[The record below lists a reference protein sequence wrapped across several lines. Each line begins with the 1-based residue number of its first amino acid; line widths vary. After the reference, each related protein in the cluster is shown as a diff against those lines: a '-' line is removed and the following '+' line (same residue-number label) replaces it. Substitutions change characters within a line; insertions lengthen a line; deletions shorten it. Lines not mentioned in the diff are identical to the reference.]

1 MTVCSTL
8 LDAYKGLFGKDA
20 LLDKWTFS
28 TNGVS
33 IMGMHGIE
41 GFDASVRFWGRGKAV
56 QVSGDLGEKQLQC
69 LLEIVRALSTPS
81 TATPVAEAIIES
93 PAPPATEFARAA

>member
-1 MTVCSTL
+1 MNADFS
-8 LDAYKGLFGKDA
+8 KGFLTDEDMA
-20 LLDKWTFS
+20 QVRD
-28 TNGVS
+28 

-69 LLEIVRALSTPS
+69 LLEIVRALSAPS
-81 TATPVAEAIIES
+81 SAAPEAEAIIES
-93 PAPPATEFARAA
+93 TLVPLPATEFARAA

>member
-1 MTVCSTL
+1 MNADFS
-8 LDAYKGLFGKDA
+8 KGFLTDEDMA
-20 LLDKWTFS
+20 QVRD
-28 TNGVS
+28 

-69 LLEIVRALSTPS
+69 LLEIVRALSAPS
-81 TATPVAEAIIES
+81 TAIPEAEAIIES
-93 PAPPATEFARAA
+93 SVIPMPAAEFARAA

>member
-1 MTVCSTL
+1 MNADFS
-8 LDAYKGLFGKDA
+8 KGFLTDEDMA
-20 LLDKWTFS
+20 QVRD
-28 TNGVS
+28 

-69 LLEIVRALSTPS
+69 LLEIVRALSAPS
-81 TATPVAEAIIES
+81 TATPEAEAIIES
-93 PAPPATEFARAA
+93 SVIPMPAEFARAA

>member
-1 MTVCSTL
+1 MNADFS
-8 LDAYKGLFGKDA
+8 KGFLTDEDMA
-20 LLDKWTFS
+20 QVRD
-28 TNGVS
+28 

-69 LLEIVRALSTPS
+69 LLEIVRALSAPS

-93 PAPPATEFARAA
+93 PAPTPPATKFARAA

>member
-1 MTVCSTL
+1 MNADFS
-8 LDAYKGLFGKDA
+8 KGFLTDEDMA
-20 LLDKWTFS
+20 QVRD
-28 TNGVS
+28 

-93 PAPPATEFARAA
+93 PAPPASEFARAA